1 MGRPHGGGLL
11 GALNGVAADA
21 VASALSAGLRGRCP
35 ACGEGP
41 LFQGLLTVR
50 ACCPVCAVDLSAQD
64 SGDGPVAFIVP
75 IVVTL
80 ALLVDI
86 SYSPPVWLHLLLW
99 LPLTMVLV
107 LALMRPF
114 KAVLIALQY
123 KHRRHDFGEPARG
136 HQARPSGP
144 GQGDGLA

>member
-1 MGRPHGGGLL
+1 M
-11 GALNGVAADA
+11 
-21 VASALSAGLRGRCP
+21 
-35 ACGEGP
+35 
-41 LFQGLLTVR
+41 
-50 ACCPVCAVDLSAQD
+50 CAVDLSAQD
-64 SGDGPVAFIVP
+64 SGDGPVAFIVLIVGA

-80 ALLVDI
+80 ALLVEI

-123 KHRRHDFGEPARG
+123 KHRRHDFGEPA
-136 HQARPSGP
+136 
-144 GQGDGLA
+144 